1 MKSFILVISLLS
13 FIPIT
18 YAGMGPM
25 YMMTMDDPTPD
36 PEPSIPP
43 GSPPKG
49 PSNNVNGIKGIL
61 NGFNSSGGNMFGGG
75 SNFNNN
81 PDGSGDFGF
90 DNLRLN
96 GGFSFSSFDDS
107 TAGSSGHFREY
118 SLTLSADLTETDIL
132 NIGLSQTRYE
142 TGGSN
147 HILARTQG
155 ISLSWIHQLTDNYGV
170 GAFAMLNDVDI
181 EEINGN
187 SYSYGYGLLFTTY
200 HSFEFFDLSSATAI
214 AHTDFDT
221 GYDQFIMSAW
231 TVSKQWND
239 QFGTYLTLTFFDSFK
254 DDPDG
259 DPTYGTWEIGGTY
272 LINDNLSLS
281 LGFQRTEFLNNYS
294 DNTLLLNVGYFF

>member
-1 MKSFILVISLLS
+1 M
-13 FIPIT
+13 
-18 YAGMGPM
+18 
-25 YMMTMDDPTPD
+25 
-36 PEPSIPP
+36 
-43 GSPPKG
+43 
-49 PSNNVNGIKGIL
+49 
-61 NGFNSSGGNMFGGG
+61 GGNMMGGAP
-75 SNFNNN
+75 NNN

-96 GGFSFSSFDDS
+96 GGFTFSSFDDS

-118 SLTLSADLTETDIL
+118 SLSLTADLTEVDTL
-132 NIGLSQTRYE
+132 NIGLSSSRYE

-170 GAFAMLNDVDI
+170 GAFTMLNDVDI
-181 EEINGN
+181 EVINGN
-187 SYSYGYGLLFTTY
+187 TYSYGYGLLFTTF
-200 HSFEFFDLSSATAI
+200 HSFKHFNLSSATAI

-231 TVSKQWND
+231 TISKQWTD
-239 QFGTYLTLTFFDSFK
+239 KCGSYITLTFFDSFK

-259 DPTYGTWEIGGTY
+259 DPTYGMWEVGGTY

-294 DNTLLLNVGYFF
+294 DNTILLNVGYLF

>member
-1 MKSFILVISLLS
+1 MKVFSIIFTLSVLVQFTALAIS
-13 FIPIT
+13 P
-18 YAGMGPM
+18 GPK
-25 YMMTMDDPTPD
+25 YMMTMDDQE
-36 PEPSIPP
+36 PEPTIPP

-61 NGFNSSGGNMFGGG
+61 NGFNTGGGNMLGGG
-75 SNFNNN
+75 TNFNNN

-231 TVSKQWND
+231 TISKQWTD
-239 QFGTYLTLTFFDSFK
+239 KCSSYITLTFFDSFK
-254 DDPDG
+254 GDPDG
-259 DPTYGTWEIGGTY
+259 DPTYGTWEIGGSY
-272 LINDNLSLS
+272 LVNDNLSLS
-281 LGFQRTEFLNNYS
+281 LGFQRTEFLNNYN
-294 DNTLLLNVGYFF
+294 DNTILLNMGWLF